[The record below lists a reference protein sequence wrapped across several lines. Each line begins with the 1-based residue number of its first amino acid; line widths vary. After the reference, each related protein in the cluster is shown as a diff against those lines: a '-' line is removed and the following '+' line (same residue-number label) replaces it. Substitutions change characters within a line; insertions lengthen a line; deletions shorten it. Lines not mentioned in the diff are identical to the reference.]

1 MQRVVQ
7 AHAAGKIAW
16 DTSDLTRLFVTHL
29 HADHTVGV
37 PDLMF
42 TPWIH
47 GRADKVIARGPA
59 ALATMIEHI
68 TQAYTENI
76 REHLSAHPC
85 SEDGYKV
92 EMQPVRGG
100 IVYQDNRVTVEALP
114 ANHGDLDAYS
124 YKFITAD
131 GTVVVSGD
139 TKPVP
144 EFAAWASG
152 CDVLIHEVYSS
163 RQFPLCPPAWQRY
176 HSRVHTSTAE
186 LAELANQVRP
196 GKLLLYH
203 QLFWGQ
209 TAEELVAEISE
220 SYDGHVVSTNDLDVF
235 DLAM

>member
-1 MQRVVQ
+1 M
-7 AHAAGKIAW
+7 
-16 DTSDLTRLFVTHL
+16 
-29 HADHTVGV
+29 
-37 PDLMF
+37 
-42 TPWIH
+42 
-47 GRADKVIARGPA
+47 
-59 ALATMIEHI
+59 
-68 TQAYTENI
+68 
-76 REHLSAHPC
+76 
-85 SEDGYKV
+85 
-92 EMQPVRGG
+92 
-100 IVYQDNRVTVEALP
+100 EALP

-163 RQFPLCPPAWQRY
+163 RQFPQCPPAWQRY